1 VTCNIGNIVKKFK
14 IENSEIDFTNGST
27 TIGIGKKGIEGIGYK
42 RADVFFTKEKKENF
56 PYGAV
61 GKIGLNPQSTFIQSL
76 KTNYNF
82 TLANFSFTF
91 NSDFPKDVNNIFSN
105 QSTNGT
111 GLIYWMVDIPQDI
124 PLTQQEPTAT
134 TWRIENFSVKFDQ
147 PPSNDLH
154 NSLRLLTENDFGLGS
169 KMCIMPSLN
178 GFFIFKNQELSTKFS
193 SKIFQKLCNKN
204 SDCPI
209 TENITKI
216 PNLLVKFGESNL
228 PKEFRIS
235 SNYYLYKGDTNWM
248 IGNSVN
254 ENLFVKGN
262 NCEGANFAVGKNF
275 FDRFTMNVVE
285 QNGKWMVGITKQK
298 EFVKNRI
305 IDIVILGV
313 VVSSVLVGII
323 VFFRLSSKPTRR
335 TIADDYNDGTLDET
349 ETREIVAE
357 E

>member
-1 VTCNIGNIVKKFK
+1 
-14 IENSEIDFTNGST
+14 
-27 TIGIGKKGIEGIGYK
+27 
-42 RADVFFTKEKKENF
+42 
-56 PYGAV
+56 
-61 GKIGLNPQSTFIQSL
+61 
-76 KTNYNF
+76 
-82 TLANFSFTF
+82 
-91 NSDFPKDVNNIFSN
+91 
-105 QSTNGT
+105 
-111 GLIYWMVDIPQDI
+111 
-124 PLTQQEPTAT
+124 
-134 TWRIENFSVKFDQ
+134 
-147 PPSNDLH
+147 
-154 NSLRLLTENDFGLGS
+154 
-169 KMCIMPSLN
+169 MPSLN